1 MTLYELHAKDVIQN
15 KTGEK
20 LGRIDDMVFS
30 ADTAQIEKAVLRGR
44 PRCCGL
50 FGRGPDLEI
59 PWGDVKTIGTDV
71 LIVDTELP
79 PEERSRPRW

>member
-20 LGRIDDMVFS
+20 LGRIDDLVFS

-44 PRCCGL
+44 PRCFGL

-79 PEERSRPRW
+79 PEERSRLRW